1 MFESCNALDKVIINP
16 MSIEDFVKLWE
27 SGKYFRKI
35 SCDIPYDGTGL
46 GFSSR
51 AIEGLFQNVVLYGKG
66 VRIWVSPE
74 RIKIEKDGKVA
85 EASVDEIFKL
95 LTSKF

>member
-1 MFESCNALDKVIINP
+1 MFESRSDLIKILMNP

-35 SCDIPYDGTGL
+35 TCDIPYDGTGI

-51 AIEGLFQNVVLYGKG
+51 TIEGLFQNVVLYGKE
-66 VRIWVSPE
+66 VRVWVSPE